1 MKDSS
6 SEVALLSTNLPE
18 TPTLK
23 FVSRGKVRD
32 LYEVRDT
39 DTERGRGGGSGE
51 EYLLFVATDRI
62 SAYDVVLK
70 NGVPGKGA
78 LLTQLSVFWFNR
90 LSHIIPN
97 HLVASTLEDMPPG
110 VRAQIA
116 PYWEGGEGK
125 AGAGAGRGLKGR
137 TLLVRKAKVVKL
149 EAIVR
154 GYLTGSA
161 WSEYKKS
168 RTVHGIPLPEGL
180 VESSK
185 LPEPLFT
192 PSTKADLGEHD
203 ENISP
208 ERAKEL
214 IGAELYAHISSASL
228 ALFNQ
233 ASEYALSRG
242 LILAD
247 TKFEFGLV
255 PSSSLPPPSSS
266 SPSSSS
272 SSSPSQEITQS
283 GTRTRTKT
291 RTKTIPLNSTPY
303 TLILV
308 DEALTPDSSRY
319 WSLASYA
326 PGRPQPS
333 FDKQFLR
340 DWLVSSG
347 FRKGV
352 NESGKEGKE
361 EKEGRE
367 GAGWEM
373 TPDVVRGTRDRYAEV
388 VRMLVG

>member
-1 MKDSS
+1 MTDNLKDRSGDPGVS

-18 TPTLK
+18 TRTLR

-32 LYEVRDT
+32 LYEVRDA
-39 DTERGRGGGSGE
+39 GGGE
-51 EYLLFVATDRI
+51 AYLLFVATDRI
-62 SAYDVVLK
+62 SAFDVVLK

-90 LSHIIPN
+90 LAHVIPN
-97 HLVASTLEDMPPG
+97 HLVASSLEGMPPG

-116 PYWEGGEGK
+116 PYWEVEEK
-125 AGAGAGRGLKGR
+125 GAGAGVGGLKGR

-208 ERAKEL
+208 GRAKEL
-214 IGAELYAHISSASL
+214 IGEELYAHISSASL
-228 ALFNQ
+228 ALFKE

-255 PSSSLPPPSSS
+255 PSSSLPPTTTSAIST
-266 SPSSSS
+266 SPSSPAS
-272 SSSPSQEITQS
+272 TQ
-283 GTRTRTKT
+283 TQTQTQTQARTLT
-291 RTKTIPLNSTPY
+291 LNSTPH

-326 PGRPQPS
+326 PGQPQPS

-347 FRKGV
+347 FRRGL
-352 NESGKEGKE
+352 ESGA
-361 EKEGRE
+361 EGRE

-373 TPDVVRGTRDRYAEV
+373 TQDVVWGTSARYAEV
-388 VRMLVG
+388 VRMLVA

>member
-1 MKDSS
+1 MTDNLTDRSDSGDA

-18 TPTLK
+18 TPTLR

-39 DTERGRGGGSGE
+39 DTTEGSGGSGGSGE

-62 SAYDVVLK
+62 SAFDVVLK

-90 LSHIIPN
+90 LAHIIPN
-97 HLVASTLEDMPPG
+97 HLVASSLEGMAPG
-110 VRAQIA
+110 VRAQVA
-116 PYWEGGEGK
+116 PHWETK
-125 AGAGAGRGLKGR
+125 AEEGRGLKGR

-192 PSTKADLGEHD
+192 PSTKADLGKHD

-208 ERAKEL
+208 GRAKEL
-214 IGAELYAHISSASL
+214 IGEGLYAHISSASL
-228 ALFNQ
+228 ALFEE

-255 PSSSLPPPSSS
+255 PSSSLPSTTTTTTTTTTSS
-266 SPSSSS
+266 SP
-272 SSSPSQEITQS
+272 Q
-283 GTRTRTKT
+283 RTRTIT
-291 RTKTIPLNSTPY
+291 LNSTPH

-319 WSLASYA
+319 WSLASYT

-347 FRKGV
+347 FRRGL
-352 NESGKEGKE
+352 ESGAEG
-361 EKEGRE
+361 GE

-373 TPDVVRGTRDRYAEV
+373 TRDVVRGTSARYAEV